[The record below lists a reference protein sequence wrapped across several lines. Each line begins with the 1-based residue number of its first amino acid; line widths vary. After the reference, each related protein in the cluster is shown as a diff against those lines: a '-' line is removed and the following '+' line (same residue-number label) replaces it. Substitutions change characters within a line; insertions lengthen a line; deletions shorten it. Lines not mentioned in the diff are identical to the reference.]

1 MTVTQ
6 TNNNVPNT
14 PAAPLLTVS
23 DLSIQ
28 LLGTPIVHSLQF
40 NLHPGTITG
49 LVGPNGCGKTTL
61 LRAICGYLPYSGSI
75 LLKEKEVSEW
85 ARREL
90 ARKISFVRQA
100 PILSFDFTV
109 KELVLLGLLPHKSLL
124 ERISRQDQESLNGV
138 LEQIGLSGFS
148 KRSVQSLSGGERQ
161 RAYLAQ
167 AILQDSALLL
177 LDEPTAHLDISHQY
191 QFLELLKDL
200 VRKGKTILA
209 VFHDLELA
217 AKFSD
222 RLLVLH
228 QGHQINHGSPA
239 NILNDELLAHVFKM
253 RASVG
258 ISQNGEHRITYVS
271 PLKPSH
277 IDE

>member
-1 MTVTQ
+1 MTITR

-14 PAAPLLTVS
+14 PATSLLAVR

-28 LLGTPIVHSLQF
+28 LHGTPIVHSLQF
-40 NLHPGTITG
+40 NLYPRTITG

-85 ARREL
+85 PRREL

-100 PILSFDFTV
+100 PALSFDFTV
-109 KELVLLGLLPHKSLL
+109 KELVLLGLLPRKSLL
-124 ERISRQDQESLNGV
+124 EGISRQDHESLHEV

-167 AILQDSALLL
+167 AILQDSTLLL
-177 LDEPTAHLDISHQY
+177 LDEPTAHLDINHQY

-200 VRKGKTILA
+200 VTQGKTILA

-222 RLLVLH
+222 HLLVLH
-228 QGHQINHGSPA
+228 QGHQFDHGPPS
-239 NILNDELLAHVFKM
+239 NILNDELLARVFKM
-253 RASVG
+253 RAHVRTNPG
-258 ISQNGEHRITYVS
+258 GEYRITYIS
-271 PLKPSH
+271 SLKL
-277 IDE
+277 

>member
-6 TNNNVPNT
+6 TNNNVPSP
-14 PAAPLLTVS
+14 PAVPLLTVS

-40 NLHPGTITG
+40 NLYPGTITG

-61 LRAICGYLPYSGSI
+61 LRTICGYLPYSGSI
-75 LLKEKEVSEW
+75 LLEEKEVSKW
-85 ARREL
+85 SRREL
-90 ARKISFVRQA
+90 ARKVSFVRQA
-100 PILSFDFTV
+100 PTLSFDFTV
-109 KELVLLGLLPHKSLL
+109 EELVLLGLLPHKTLL
-124 ERISRQDQESLNGV
+124 EGASRQDQESLNGV
-138 LEQIGLSGFS
+138 LEQIGLSSFS

-200 VRKGKTILA
+200 ANKGKTILA

-217 AKFSD
+217 VKFSD

-228 QGHQINHGSPA
+228 EGHQVGHGSPA
-239 NILNDELLAHVFKM
+239 NILNDKLLANVFKM
-253 RASVG
+253 CASVG
-258 ISQNGEHRITYVS
+258 TNQNGEHKITYIS
-271 PLKPSH
+271 SLKS
-277 IDE
+277 